1 MSKKSNLQNGFLQ
14 TGNITILD
22 GENILRWSQT
32 KCKVLNATKI
42 FSPFRWK
49 INEKIVVTDVTINDE
64 STGND
69 HTVTMRES
77 HNPEGFFGGQ
87 KSF

>member
-1 MSKKSNLQNGFLQ
+1 MSRKSNLQNGFLQ
-14 TGNITILD
+14 TGNIAIIDDKTIFKL
-22 GENILRWSQT
+22 L
-32 KCKVLNATKI
+32 KKAKVLNTTNI

>member
-1 MSKKSNLQNGFLQ
+1 MSRKSNLQNGFLQ
-14 TGNITILD
+14 TGNITIIDVKTTFKFL
-22 GENILRWSQT
+22 E
-32 KCKVLNATKI
+32 KAKVINTTNI

-49 INEKIVVTDVTINDE
+49 INEKIVVTDVTINDQ

-77 HNPEGFFGGQ
+77 HNPEGFFGKQ

>member
-1 MSKKSNLQNGFLQ
+1 MIKLSWNYKIFKKA
-14 TGNITILD
+14 
-22 GENILRWSQT
+22 
-32 KCKVLNATKI
+32 KVLNTPNI

-77 HNPEGFFGGQ
+77 HNPEGFFGKQ

>member
-1 MSKKSNLQNGFLQ
+1 MIKLSLNHKIFKKA
-14 TGNITILD
+14 
-22 GENILRWSQT
+22 
-32 KCKVLNATKI
+32 KVLNTTNI

-77 HNPEGFFGGQ
+77 HNPEGFFGKQ

>member
-1 MSKKSNLQNGFLQ
+1 MIKLSLNCKKL
-14 TGNITILD
+14 
-22 GENILRWSQT
+22 
-32 KCKVLNATKI
+32 KKAKVLNTTNI

-77 HNPEGFFGGQ
+77 HNPEGFFGKQ